1 MAVRLPSEELIY
13 TALKDVF
20 KGNAALVRKSKKV
33 KELIE
38 KSSSKAIKHLRRDH
52 GTERIFCTT
61 KVLLEQGIFQSTLK
75 AKERFPKIFELIH
88 SQRAAPKSSNA
99 EATRCEVVA
108 VPNVIKEQQA
118 VSPSASVGKS
128 SVKPLSDK
136 RTKKIAGKAC
146 YTVP

>member
-20 KGNAALVRKSKKV
+20 KGNAALVRKPKKV

-38 KSSSKAIKHLRRDH
+38 KSSSKAIKHLRRDY
-52 GTERIFCTT
+52 GTERILCTT

-75 AKERFPKIFELIH
+75 AKERFPKICEVTH
-88 SQRAAPKSSNA
+88 SQRAARKSSNA
-99 EATRCEVVA
+99 EAARCEVVA

-118 VSPSASVGKS
+118 VSISASVGKS

-136 RTKKIAGKAC
+136 RTVNKS
-146 YTVP
+146 